1 MPCNCWR
8 GCAGH
13 KPAPFSPSH
22 APPSFRRRAQL
33 FTVPT
38 LRPALNLR
46 LQGITFEDAV
56 NPMKSAPPLPVSE
69 NAKALK
75 IAKFRPPQKIVV
87 LTAFYWVLITFCAG

>member
-1 MPCNCWR
+1 
-8 GCAGH
+8 
-13 KPAPFSPSH
+13 
-22 APPSFRRRAQL
+22 
-33 FTVPT
+33 
-38 LRPALNLR
+38 